1 MPRLVSSEINDYLE
15 KTSSVKEKLN
25 EALYDHYTECKF
37 LSRTSSIKGEA
48 GDSIKKYVEVAH
60 ISTIARSIN
69 VITNFEKA
77 VKKLKELGE
86 DCDKDSDA
94 KIGSKTLSDTKEK
107 VQKMKNEF
115 IDVTSDSSSIL
126 NEASEFINT
135 SSLKKEKVESDY
147 GESKKKITKT
157 NEKLD
162 EMDKSGVESL
172 SSITSDIN
180 GLLTQ
185 IKKLTNEIHDKNGI
199 ITSKINSITREKWY
213 ENQVDSGEFK
223 KMKADSPVE
232 YADGNSA
239 LQRVQ
244 GYSSDSH
251 AVGTSQI
258 GAVKGKAYS
267 SKDGAGASG
276 EALVGSLDG
285 KVKSDYT
292 EGAAQIEVA
301 SARGEAEITNKHIK
315 ANAEAQVID
324 ARAQGEIGEDKNNVH
339 GAAYGDVLSAKAG
352 VNAGGDGVG
361 AQAEAVG
368 ASAGID
374 GGLKISGV
382 NVDVGASVGAQAG
395 GAAQVGSH
403 GIEVDAKFI
412 FGGKVKITW

>member
-1 MPRLVSSEINDYLE
+1 
-15 KTSSVKEKLN
+15 
-25 EALYDHYTECKF
+25 
-37 LSRTSSIKGEA
+37 
-48 GDSIKKYVEVAH
+48 
-60 ISTIARSIN
+60 
-69 VITNFEKA
+69 
-77 VKKLKELGE
+77 
-86 DCDKDSDA
+86 
-94 KIGSKTLSDTKEK
+94 
-107 VQKMKNEF
+107 
-115 IDVTSDSSSIL
+115 
-126 NEASEFINT
+126 
-135 SSLKKEKVESDY
+135 
-147 GESKKKITKT
+147 
-157 NEKLD
+157 
-162 EMDKSGVESL
+162 
-172 SSITSDIN
+172 
-180 GLLTQ
+180 
-185 IKKLTNEIHDKNGI
+185 
-199 ITSKINSITREKWY
+199 
-213 ENQVDSGEFK
+213 
-223 KMKADSPVE
+223 MKADSPVE

-361 AQAEAVG
+361 A
-368 ASAGID
+368 
-374 GGLKISGV
+374 SG
-382 NVDVGASVGAQAG
+382 S
-395 GAAQVGSH
+395 SRS
-403 GIEVDAKFI
+403 
-412 FGGKVKITW
+412 